1 LEVVTSPASPP
12 TRNRIR
18 AARGV
23 LWLSGSAWTAKGAQ
37 TVVLLVLAKALTP
50 SQFGIL
56 AVAALMYN
64 VLLVLTHLGIVDAL
78 TYLKDRIEEA
88 SRTALSIV
96 IVGGLVLTGVTWA
109 IAPLVAHFFHSPDA
123 TFVLRGFAIGIPF
136 DAAAQVPIGRLTR
149 SLSFSKRTITDSLPS
164 VIGAAVTIAVV
175 ASGHPLVGLVA
186 GQITGSVTNA
196 TVAMLIGPRCRPGW
210 SPVMAR
216 QLLSYGKYLSAA
228 DLLNLGLLNVDYVI
242 VGHVLGPVALGYYSL
257 AYRICFMP
265 YLSISVVANGA
276 LFPYYCRLP
285 SQEAKARTAE
295 SAFSLITAL
304 SIPWFAGLVLFAGD
318 IALLGHKWAPATG
331 AVRFLAVYGLFLSLI
346 LSALEVLKA
355 VGRPNLVFLARGL
368 HLAVLTVVLIATVHL
383 GITVV
388 AFDQAVVAAAIAGL
402 TGLWI
407 IRYASLRPAALSRSV
422 GLPLVGALG
431 MVPVVLL
438 LGHVPGLAATPS
450 WTGLLTLG
458 PLALAVFVVILCV
471 LMPGPLRQG
480 WAALRGKSAGQPA
493 AGLPVLPGTG
503 AADGSP
509 GAAYAVPAAAQV
521 SPVMAWAR
529 HHSVLVGST
538 VVVALALAA
547 VVPAGGWPVPTV
559 AALAAV
565 VVFGLILCR
574 LDMAVAMLAAEF
586 FFNSYLAHG
595 AGIITIDKGLGALAV
610 GAWLLDWAV
619 TRRPVI
625 LTRQLWLLGAFL
637 LWSCVS
643 VGFAVS
649 DKAALVTLLRYVIFA
664 TLFFLVLQ
672 AVRGERRRADV
683 LIRVLIVAAVA
694 ASVIGLVAFLS
705 HHVTRASGPISDPND
720 FGFILGSSL
729 PLTIYL
735 MRWGARWWSKTLWAV
750 ALVMILACTLATFSR
765 SALAGLAAA
774 GLWALV
780 TRRLRLRWLLAVI
793 AVLAVVALG
802 AVTFAPKLVQTAFG
816 AKAHVA
822 NANVDVRIGYYR
834 VELAEWEHYPITGVG
849 PGNYVYRFF
858 QFAPAVDES
867 LPYPSNVLTI
877 SGEEAYLVILAEQ
890 GAVGLALFLAYLALS
905 WVDLRRRFP
914 DDKQSDQLQTA
925 LAAGFIVACVGAL
938 FLAEQYYPP
947 LWFLPAVAASLAAR
961 RPRAA
966 GGDGAAT
973 EQDATEVAGE
983 GSRPLVGSSSG
994 GRR

>member
-1 LEVVTSPASPP
+1 
-12 TRNRIR
+12 
-18 AARGV
+18 
-23 LWLSGSAWTAKGAQ
+23 
-37 TVVLLVLAKALTP
+37 
-50 SQFGIL
+50 
-56 AVAALMYN
+56 
-64 VLLVLTHLGIVDAL
+64 
-78 TYLKDRIEEA
+78 
-88 SRTALSIV
+88 
-96 IVGGLVLTGVTWA
+96 
-109 IAPLVAHFFHSPDA
+109 
-123 TFVLRGFAIGIPF
+123 
-136 DAAAQVPIGRLTR
+136 
-149 SLSFSKRTITDSLPS
+149 
-164 VIGAAVTIAVV
+164 
-175 ASGHPLVGLVA
+175 
-186 GQITGSVTNA
+186 
-196 TVAMLIGPRCRPGW
+196 
-210 SPVMAR
+210 
-216 QLLSYGKYLSAA
+216 
-228 DLLNLGLLNVDYVI
+228 
-242 VGHVLGPVALGYYSL
+242 
-257 AYRICFMP
+257 
-265 YLSISVVANGA
+265 
-276 LFPYYCRLP
+276 
-285 SQEAKARTAE
+285 
-295 SAFSLITAL
+295 
-304 SIPWFAGLVLFAGD
+304 
-318 IALLGHKWAPATG
+318 
-331 AVRFLAVYGLFLSLI
+331 
-346 LSALEVLKA
+346 
-355 VGRPNLVFLARGL
+355 
-368 HLAVLTVVLIATVHL
+368 
-383 GITVV
+383 
-388 AFDQAVVAAAIAGL
+388 
-402 TGLWI
+402 
-407 IRYASLRPAALSRSV
+407 
-422 GLPLVGALG
+422 
-431 MVPVVLL
+431 
-438 LGHVPGLAATPS
+438 
-450 WTGLLTLG
+450 
-458 PLALAVFVVILCV
+458 
-471 LMPGPLRQG
+471 
-480 WAALRGKSAGQPA
+480 
-493 AGLPVLPGTG
+493 
-503 AADGSP
+503 
-509 GAAYAVPAAAQV
+509 
-521 SPVMAWAR
+521 
-529 HHSVLVGST
+529 VGST

-574 LDMAVAMLAAEF
+574 LDIAVAMLAAEF

-973 EQDATEVAGE
+973 AQDATGAAGE